1 MFLHLTI
8 TFFLYNTHVMYWK
21 LFSLNDDFQS
31 KKKKQVRF
39 STHQHV
45 ILIPTRHEYGTE
57 LLKTMFYSHMD
68 LQKLRMLDY
77 HRQLQE
83 RQISVPISLQPSFRF
98 RTRRPLL

>member
-1 MFLHLTI
+1 
-8 TFFLYNTHVMYWK
+8 MYWK

-39 STHQHV
+39 STHHRV

-57 LLKTMFYSHMD
+57 LLKTMFYSPMD

-83 RQISVPISLQPSFRF
+83 RQISVPLSLQPSFHF
-98 RTRRPLL
+98 RTRRPYLYFET